1 MVLLRS
7 HDVPDMFGLAI
18 TIFLGI
24 VFVTFLVLKAKGLV
38 NEITLPRLLRYLRLS
53 PAQAAILDRYFY
65 YYYNMQD
72 EKLKNIFRNRVA
84 FFIKI
89 KDFIP
94 KGGLAEV
101 NDEMKVLIAASATQM
116 AFGYPDVYFM
126 HFRRIYVFPAE
137 FVLPDS
143 PEAYDG
149 KVNLSGGIVIS
160 WRSFLNGY
168 KYPED
173 GRNLGLHE
181 MAHAMY
187 FENAVRNDEYNFLD
201 RRVLVKYALLA
212 KKEMQQM
219 EGGFSR
225 FFRDYAAR
233 NRHEFFAVAV
243 ESFFERLAEF
253 RDHNPDLYNAMK
265 ELLNQDPAE
274 KIYVL
279 KKKPVRPFFNA
290 VVYRP
295 EWATRGW

>member
-1 MVLLRS
+1 MVLLRYNEPA
-7 HDVPDMFGLAI
+7 DPVAI
-18 TIFLGI
+18 AFSVLVAI
-24 VFVTFLVLKAKGLV
+24 VVVTFWVLKAKGLI
-38 NEITLPRLLRYLRLS
+38 NEVTLPRFLRNLRLD
-53 PAQAAILDRYFY
+53 PAQTAILDRYFY
-65 YYYNMQD
+65 YYYNMPD
-72 EKLKNIFRNRVA
+72 EKLKAAFRYRVA

-94 KGGLAEV
+94 MGGLAFV

-137 FVLPDS
+137 FVLPQSTDTY
-143 PEAYDG
+143 EG
-149 KVNLSGGIVIS
+149 KVNLKGGIVIS
-160 WRSFLNGY
+160 WRNFLTGY
-168 KYPED
+168 KFPED

-201 RRVLVKYALLA
+201 RRALVKYALLA

-219 EGGFSR
+219 ESGYSR
-225 FFRDYAAR
+225 FFRDYATR

-243 ESFFERLAEF
+243 ESFFERAVEF
-253 RDHNPDLYNAMK
+253 RGHNAELYKALA

-274 KIYVL
+274 KIYIL
-279 KKKPVRPFFNA
+279 KKKSARTFFNA

-295 EWATRGW
+295 EWMG

>member
-1 MVLLRS
+1 MVLLRA
-7 HDVPDMFGLAI
+7 HDAPDPFAFVFAI
-18 TIFLGI
+18 FI
-24 VFVTFLVLKAKGLV
+24 VIVLLTYLILRAKGII
-38 NEITLPRLLRYLRLS
+38 NEVTLPRILRNLRLS
-53 PAQAAILDRYFY
+53 PAQTAILDRYFY
-65 YYYNMQD
+65 YYYDMPD
-72 EKLKNIFRNRVA
+72 EKLKSIFRNRVA
-84 FFIKI
+84 FFIRI

-143 PEAYDG
+143 SDTYDG

-168 KYPED
+168 KFPED

-201 RRVLVKYALLA
+201 RRALVKYALLA
-212 KKEMQQM
+212 KKEMQQT
-219 EGGFSR
+219 ESGFSR
-225 FFRDYAAR
+225 FFRDYATL

-243 ESFFERLAEF
+243 ESFFERSVEF
-253 RDHNPDLYNAMK
+253 RDHNPELYKSMT

-274 KIYVL
+274 KIYIL

-295 EWATRGW
+295 E